1 MPPRNPVDAVARSLA
16 WPPPAGSWRSVPG
29 LKAKDLSDCRRILL
43 CAATAPPS
51 EMTNDLRTLGC
62 LDAIT
67 TAITLLARRLGPLD
81 DIGTAYLDSAKA
93 ALGSLRQNPAPGAVV
108 PADLRTQHPRGVPVI
123 PEPPPLGRVR
133 QRFPRVTGAGGRF
146 GPGFGKAS
154 GRLMLGRLVQISG
167 SAPSGER
174 SP

>member
-108 PADLRTQHPRGVPVI
+108 PADLRTQHPGV
-123 PEPPPLGRVR
+123 
-133 QRFPRVTGAGGRF
+133 FPSFQSPRPWEESGSGFHGSP
-146 GPGFGKAS
+146 GPAEDS
-154 GRLMLGRLVQISG
+154 GRG
-167 SAPSGER
+167 SEKHRGA
-174 SP
+174 